1 VLLAL
6 IAGFALA
13 RDHRAARADAAR
25 RAGDLAEIAHR
36 RIGAFLDGEVGS
48 RLPASP
54 NPGAHPETSFA
65 PAAFTLGPSNE
76 LLHPLPIP
84 WPPVVSSN
92 DTNSQRNRDPDWN
105 AAANALDAGAVREAL
120 EAYDRLL
127 QRLETQAAGGSQ
139 SKEAR
144 ELPVGWPSHDRARVL
159 FERALALERAGRT
172 NDLIPEFQKVF
183 ETARESDTTEA
194 GLSLVQLSALRTLHA
209 ATGQAA
215 LLPKSWVHQPELL
228 IRRVAEAP
236 GPFAEDFFQTLR
248 PLLPELLARRTNP
261 PPLELSDLEA
271 IHRQPERARQ
281 LYALALRQQTAGS
294 RWPTAFWL
302 HNATNDWL
310 ALEGFGDTSPPR
322 PEPAPAPAPTRT
334 FQLFS
339 SNQIVAKLESS
350 IREADPR
357 GEFLVRWR
365 IGERDVR
372 ARCGTPKGPNAPP
385 LEQGF
390 PADELVTL
398 QKPSPGGLPVVL
410 GVSLQDPAS
419 FFSQQRRRTLLF
431 AGLLL
436 AAVLLAARS
445 VVSTHRSLVRQHELN
460 LQKSNFVSSVSHEL
474 RAPLGSIRL
483 LAEGLERG
491 TVTDADRRLEY
502 FRLIGQETRRLGSLV
517 ENVLDFSRIE
527 QGRKQYEFEPT
538 RIDALLHRTVETFEP
553 LAKERGVRLEVVVPD
568 SGPPLELPADGRALQ
583 QALLNLLDNAL
594 KHSPE
599 GARIRVQLEVRPAP
613 SNEGESATAF
623 SQLRLSVTD
632 SGPGIPAADHERIF
646 EPFFRRGSELRRD
659 TQGVGI
665 GLSIVRHI
673 LEAHG
678 GRIDLVSQ
686 PGQGATFTLVLPVP
700 SSTPTLTPTP
710 CDS

>member
-1 VLLAL
+1 
-6 IAGFALA
+6 
-13 RDHRAARADAAR
+13 
-25 RAGDLAEIAHR
+25 
-36 RIGAFLDGEVGS
+36 
-48 RLPASP
+48 
-54 NPGAHPETSFA
+54 
-65 PAAFTLGPSNE
+65 
-76 LLHPLPIP
+76 
-84 WPPVVSSN
+84 
-92 DTNSQRNRDPDWN
+92 
-105 AAANALDAGAVREAL
+105 
-120 EAYDRLL
+120 
-127 QRLETQAAGGSQ
+127 
-139 SKEAR
+139 
-144 ELPVGWPSHDRARVL
+144 
-159 FERALALERAGRT
+159 
-172 NDLIPEFQKVF
+172 
-183 ETARESDTTEA
+183 
-194 GLSLVQLSALRTLHA
+194 VQ
-209 ATGQAA
+209 
-215 LLPKSWVHQPELL
+215 
-228 IRRVAEAP
+228 
-236 GPFAEDFFQTLR
+236 
-248 PLLPELLARRTNP
+248 
-261 PPLELSDLEA
+261 
-271 IHRQPERARQ
+271 
-281 LYALALRQQTAGS
+281 
-294 RWPTAFWL
+294 
-302 HNATNDWL
+302 
-310 ALEGFGDTSPPR
+310 
-322 PEPAPAPAPTRT
+322 
-334 FQLFS
+334 
-339 SNQIVAKLESS
+339 
-350 IREADPR
+350 
-357 GEFLVRWR
+357 
-365 IGERDVR
+365 
-372 ARCGTPKGPNAPP
+372 
-385 LEQGF
+385 
-390 PADELVTL
+390 
-398 QKPSPGGLPVVL
+398 
-410 GVSLQDPAS
+410 
-419 FFSQQRRRTLLF
+419 
-431 AGLLL
+431 
-436 AAVLLAARS
+436 
-445 VVSTHRSLVRQHELN
+445 QHELN

-599 GARIRVQLEVRPAP
+599 GARIRVQLELHPAP
-613 SNEGESATAF
+613 LTEGRSPTAF